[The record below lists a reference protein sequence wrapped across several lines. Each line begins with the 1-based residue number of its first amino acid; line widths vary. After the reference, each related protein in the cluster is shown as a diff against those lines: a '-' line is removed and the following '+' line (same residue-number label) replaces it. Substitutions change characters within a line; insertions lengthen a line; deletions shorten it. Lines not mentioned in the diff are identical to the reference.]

1 MAMTQTKLHDPSQLG
16 NSVSTL
22 YTVPASTTAIL
33 KQITLCNVSAN
44 NRTVQL
50 YVVPNGGTAGVANAL
65 LYDMTVDA
73 TSTMFVNLSSV
84 METGATLQGLASVA
98 AAITIH
104 SSGIQET

>member
-16 NSVSTL
+16 TSVSTL

-33 KQITLCNVSAN
+33 KQITLCNTSAT

-50 YVVPNGGTAGVANAL
+50 YIVPNAGTAAVANAL
-65 LYDMTVDA
+65 LYDATVDA
-73 TSTMFVNLSSV
+73 KSTMFVNLSSV
-84 METGATLQGLASVA
+84 METGATLQGLASA
-98 AAITIH
+98 AATVTIH